1 MDAITQSYLNMR
13 SAARPQPKLGQR
25 VGFLSE
31 SASEQF
37 LTEYNRL
44 RDANLIVPSALVP
57 TAVGG
62 QMLCEAVESPILF
75 EDRMREVVSEVL
87 QENDEELDEVDLRV
101 IDRLPDHLAE
111 VARDSGMGTAELVV
125 QLLNPT
131 EDQRE
136 AAADMLEAIVGEVAD
151 EVHDEVLAECEA
163 EAEIEELVTRLH
175 SIEDEAELDAAFAAL
190 SEAEVE
196 MLDAFLTVLDEEQL
210 DELSPERLG
219 DYIAKAG
226 SALVRHGYDYANP
239 KPKVAAKAFHNIIK
253 RETGIRRAVRK
264 MAPKKNVTEGVQV
277 FSSFD
282 EWRAAVRVA
291 RGGDVEFRR
300 VLNNGQLGDTR
311 AFLNGKMLSE
321 SWDGSRGY
329 LHEDTESARTLST
342 HYRGSESDE
351 PTMALK
357 HQPKAFRRT
366 LKDILQSGFKPGS
379 AGDRAFAALHKV
391 ERWDDANGNDD
402 AVFNGSNVKQSSR
415 SPRYGYK
422 AGEDAQHYD
431 DLKER
436 SPILESATTP
446 SARMRTSNTPWAIPV
461 LSGLRPRN

>member
-1 MDAITQSYLNMR
+1 MDAITQSYLSMR
-13 SAARPQPKLGQR
+13 SAARPTPRLGQR

-44 RDANLIVPSALVP
+44 RGANLIVPSALVP

-62 QMLCEAVESPILF
+62 QMLCEAVETPVLF

-87 QENDEELDEVDLRV
+87 QENGEELDEVDLRV

-111 VARDSGMGTAELVV
+111 IARDSGATTAELVV

-136 AAADMLEAIVGEVAD
+136 VAADMLEAIVGELAD

-163 EAEIEELVTRLH
+163 EAEIEELVTRLN
-175 SIEDEAELDAAFAAL
+175 SIENEVELEAAFDAL
-190 SEAEVE
+190 SEAELP
-196 MLDAFLTVLDEEQL
+196 MLDAYLTVLDEEQL

-219 DYIAKAG
+219 NYISNAG
-226 SALVRHGYDYANP
+226 SALTRHGYDYANP
-239 KPKVAAKAFHNIIK
+239 KPKVAAKAFHDIIK

-264 MAPKKNVTEGVQV
+264 LTPKKNVSEGVQV

-300 VLNNGQLGDTR
+300 VLTNGQLGDTR
-311 AFLNGKMLSE
+311 AFLDGKMLSE
-321 SWDGSRGY
+321 SWDGARGT
-329 LHEDTESARTLST
+329 LFETSAADTLST
-342 HYRGSESDE
+342 HYRGRESDE
-351 PTMALK
+351 PEMALK
-357 HQPKAFRRT
+357 NQPCFFRRT
-366 LKDILQSGFKPGS
+366 LKDILQSGFTPGS
-379 AGDRAFAALHKV
+379 AGDKAFAALHKV

-402 AVFNGSNVKQSSR
+402 AVFNGSNVTQASR

-422 AGEDAQHYD
+422 TGEDAQHYD
-431 DLKER
+431 NLGETPFLD
-436 SPILESATTP
+436 SAIQPTATLRG
-446 SARMRTSNTPWAIPV
+446 SRTPWGLKP
-461 LSGLRPRN
+461 LRGLRPRN